1 MAHHAQRRLYS
12 VSAGA
17 PRRAAFG
24 MIATMVAAPFL
35 LSQARAVP
43 FDLACSAGR
52 LNWPGGST
60 RAAVGKTGVR
70 ADKREGDLAT
80 PAGDFPLLQGF
91 DRSDRVEPPPTALPM
106 RALQPNDAWVDDPA
120 DLRYNHLVETPYPA
134 HVEPLWRKDEI
145 YDLIVVIGYN
155 MFPTKPGLG
164 SAIFLHVAR
173 KTYSPTVGCV
183 AISRAALLGLLP
195 RLSADSRL
203 RIAA

>member
-1 MAHHAQRRLYS
+1 
-12 VSAGA
+12 VSQGA
-17 PRRAAFG
+17 PRRAALR
-24 MIATMVAAPFL
+24 MIATMFTAPFL
-35 LSQARAVP
+35 LSRARAAP
-43 FDLACSAGR
+43 FDLVYSAGR

-60 RAAVGKTGVR
+60 RAAIGKAGVR

-91 DRSDRVEPPPTALPM
+91 YRPDRVAPPPTGLPM

-120 DLRYNHLVETPYPA
+120 DPRYNSLVKSPYPA
-134 HVEPLWRKDEI
+134 HVEPLWRKDGI

-155 MFPTKPGLG
+155 MSPTKPGLG
-164 SAIFLHVAR
+164 SAIFLHIAR
-173 KTYSPTVGCV
+173 ESYSPTVGCV

-203 RIAA
+203 RITR